1 MDVSVSNEDPTL
13 VANLDGASYQWVD
26 CDNDWMEIIGAND
39 QSFTPDADGNYAV
52 IVNDGECTDTSSCES
67 ILTSGLNE
75 RNTIPFNYYPNP
87 VTDQLIINLDAN
99 TTAPEE
105 R

>member
-1 MDVSVSNEDPTL
+1 MYTDIILNDVGCDSIITIILTFLSVDVSVSNEDPTL

-75 RNTIPFNYYPNP
+75 RNTIPFN
-87 VTDQLIINLDAN
+87 
-99 TTAPEE
+99 
-105 R
+105 